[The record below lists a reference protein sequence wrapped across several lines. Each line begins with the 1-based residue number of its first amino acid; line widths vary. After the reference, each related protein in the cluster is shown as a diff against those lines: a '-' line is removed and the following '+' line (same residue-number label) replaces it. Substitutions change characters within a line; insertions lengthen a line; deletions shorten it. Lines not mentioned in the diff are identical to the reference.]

1 MLGKPRWELSSLI
14 SPAEKDCGI
23 VVSDKW
29 DMSRQCEL
37 AAHKSKH
44 LLGCITSSM
53 ASRSREGMLPLSSP
67 SDLLSQDPPGALRP
81 ALGSPAQDR
90 HGPGRAGPEEAT
102 KMVRGL
108 GHLCYGERLTE
119 LRLCSLEK
127 RQLRGDLTAAAQ
139 YLKGA
144 CRKEGERLL
153 TRACSDRT
161 RGLNEGG
168 AGHKKKCFTMRVV
181 RHWHRLPTEAV
192 DAPSLEVFKVRLDGA
207 LSNLI

>member
-1 MLGKPRWELSSLI
+1 MPPRHMPNRMAIHRKGSKERGLRAALQRRTGGHWWPI
-14 SPAEKDCGI
+14 SPSI
-23 VVSDKW
+23 SW
-29 DMSRQCEL
+29 
-37 AAHKSKH
+37 AASPAAWPAGRGR
-44 LLGCITSSM
+44 GC
-53 ASRSREGMLPLSSP
+53 SP
-67 SDLLSQDPPGALRP
+67 SAPLSQDPPGALCP

-119 LRLCSLEK
+119 LGLCSLEK

-168 AGHKKKCFTMRVV
+168 VRLDIGKKCLTMRVV
-181 RHWHRLPTEAV
+181 RHWHRLPIEAV